1 MTETQLFQARKKQM
15 LDSINWMISKGAD
28 AIVPAICIGGFLA
41 ILYFIQMR
49 KRKSRIQIAG
59 TAIILMYTVFLMDM
73 TIFSRTSAKTSQF
86 RFVPFMTPG
95 GTHLLLL
102 YALANMIVFV
112 PIGIALKMIRPEIKS
127 YRKVVRFSAIIS
139 GVIEVT
145 QFILKCGV
153 CQTEDFLMNILGA
166 IIGWWFCGRILL
178 KKENDEDKNI
188 E

>member
-15 LDSINWMISKGAD
+15 LDSINWMIGKGAD
-28 AIVPAICIGGFLA
+28 AIVPAICIGGFLV
-41 ILYFIQMR
+41 IIYFILMR
-49 KRKSRIQIAG
+49 KKKNSCIQTTG
-59 TAIILMYTVFLMDM
+59 TVILLMYIVFLTDM
-73 TIFSRTSAKTSQF
+73 TIFSREPGKYSQF

-145 QFILKCGV
+145 QFLLKCGV
-153 CQTEDFLMNILGA
+153 CQTEDFLMNVLGA
-166 IIGWWFCGRILL
+166 IIGWWLCGKILS
-178 KKENDEDKNI
+178 KRK
-188 E
+188 